1 MKNDRLFSGLV
12 LVIIGAV
19 FLLNNFG
26 VIDFHWGNLFRLWPV
41 FLVIGGVNLLLS
53 NTRAVWA
60 TLVRVA
66 VLVIGLGFILFANVP
81 GKYGFGPFKYHY
93 NITDD
98 NNNDDD
104 DDDTDGDLKVSDKS
118 SSNTYQQPFVAGTKY
133 ARLNV
138 SGGATKYT
146 LTKSTDSLFTAST
159 SEYYGDYK
167 LDSRTEDSVTVVDF
181 DMNKRHERFRWDGG
195 NMNVAR
201 LSLNTAPIWDINL
214 RGGAAK
220 VDFDLT
226 PYKVRNLNINGGAAS
241 CNVKLDAKL
250 PVTDVVVSTGAS
262 EIDINIPKSAACDIV
277 TSSGLSS
284 NDFEGFTKISGD
296 HYTTPG
302 FENAKNKIYLKLK
315 GGVSDFNV
323 RRY

>member
-12 LVIIGAV
+12 LLIIGAV

-41 FLVIGGVNLLLS
+41 FLIIGGINLLLS

-66 VLVIGLGFILFANVP
+66 VLIIGLGFVLFSNVR
-81 GKYGFGPFKYHY
+81 GKYGFGPFKYNY
-93 NITDD
+93 DVRDD
-98 NNNDDD
+98 NDDD
-104 DDDTDGDLKVSDKS
+104 NDDSDGDLKVSNKA
-118 SSNTYQQPFVAGTKY
+118 SSNTYQQPFLAGTKY

-146 LTKSTDSLFTAST
+146 LTKSTDSLFAAST
-159 SEYYGDYK
+159 SEYYGDYN
-167 LDSRTEDSVTVVDF
+167 LNSRTEDSVAIIDF
-181 DMNKRHERFRWDGG
+181 DMNKRHQHFRWDGG
-195 NMNVAR
+195 SMNVAR
-201 LSLNTAPIWDINL
+201 LSLNVAPIWDINIK
-214 RGGAAK
+214 GGAAK

-241 CNVKLDAKL
+241 CSVKLDDKL
-250 PVTDVVVSTGAS
+250 PLTDVVVSTGAS
-262 EIDINIPKSAACDIV
+262 EINISIPKNAACDIV

-284 NDFEGFTKISGD
+284 NDFEGFSKISGD
-296 HYTTPG
+296 HYTTLG

-323 RRY
+323 HRY

>member
-1 MKNDRLFSGLV
+1 MRNDRLFSGLV

-66 VLVIGLGFILFANVP
+66 VLIIGLGFILFSNV
-81 GKYGFGPFKYHY
+81 GNRHGFGPFKYHY
-93 NITDD
+93 DITDND
-98 NNNDDD
+98 SNDDD
-104 DDDTDGDLKVSDKS
+104 DDKDGDLKLSDKS
-118 SSNTYQQPFVAGTKY
+118 SSNTYQQPFVTGTKY

-138 SGGATKYT
+138 SGGATKYI
-146 LTKSTDSLFTAST
+146 LNKSTDRLFTAST

-167 LDSRTEDSVTVVDF
+167 LDSRTEDSVIVVDF
-181 DMNKRHERFRWDGG
+181 DMNKRNQRFRWDGG

-241 CNVKLDAKL
+241 CSVKLDAKL
-250 PVTDVVVSTGAS
+250 PVTDVLVSTGAS
-262 EIDINIPKSAACDIV
+262 EININIPKNAACDIV

-284 NDFEGFTKISGD
+284 NDFEGFDKISGD
-296 HYTTPG
+296 HYATPS
-302 FENAKNKIYLKLK
+302 FESAKNKIYLKLK

-323 RRY
+323 HRY